1 MSRTL
6 LLGLRLAVGGGRE
19 GLARLVFVAVGVGLG
34 IALLLLSLTAPHALR
49 GRFDRVAWQDAA
61 YAALSPETED
71 DPVAESADGA
81 RFLAVSDYYD
91 GRPMLRAYLAALG
104 ADPPVPP
111 GLSRAPG
118 PGEVAASP
126 AMIRLLASTPDDELD
141 ARFPGRVTM
150 TIGPAG
156 LAHDD
161 ELVAIIGRTPEQ
173 LGGVRSV
180 GEVHGFAGVRPPGA
194 AITAFLAAF
203 AFTGSML
210 VLVPIVILV
219 VVVTRVAWRQREQ
232 RLAAIRLVGAT
243 QSQISVVAAAESGVA
258 AVGGAALG
266 WAVYEGGRRLL
277 AATLTFRGG
286 PFWVDD
292 LAVPPSWLAV
302 ILLGA
307 PALVMLATV
316 LSLRGI
322 RTRPL
327 AVRRRP
333 RRRRLSRWSVLPLV
347 VGLGGQF
354 VLLPFRDD
362 LAARAQDGSRSPLAT
377 LGAVLTLSTVV
388 GFVLVGP
395 WLVAVVGRRVAGL
408 SRSVP
413 GLLAARRIAENP
425 QSTFYSVAAVGLAAV
440 GLAYIGCTV
449 AIAPGPTMSD
459 DLNGPWHGAL
469 RPGVVSVMTGGV
481 ATATV
486 EPMLTDGVVAF
497 GPGFAVPCAD
507 VARVLTFPCPPPPDS
522 GFVEPIAG
530 ARRGSTVEF
539 VYVPTDGSLAAEN
552 RVRGIA
558 ARPRAERDRQ
568 QQPRSG
574 RPQPGDVLPRPGP
587 AGRRRGPLHPPGRG
601 VRAGGLDGRWDHRA
615 PPPVRAAAGLRRA
628 PRRAAPGGAAGDL
641 HDDGGGLRG
650 RGRRGHAAGVRDRPA
665 GRGGLGLAGTADV
678 RLRRRRGPRGVALL
692 DPGPAALGPRHP
704 PRGRPLRVTASAA
717 VSTRRS
723 ALGGL

>member
-1 MSRTL
+1 M
-6 LLGLRLAVGGGRE
+6 
-19 GLARLVFVAVGVGLG
+19 
-34 IALLLLSLTAPHALR
+34 
-49 GRFDRVAWQDAA
+49 
-61 YAALSPETED
+61 
-71 DPVAESADGA
+71 
-81 RFLAVSDYYD
+81 
-91 GRPMLRAYLAALG
+91 
-104 ADPPVPP
+104 
-111 GLSRAPG
+111 
-118 PGEVAASP
+118 
-126 AMIRLLASTPDDELD
+126 
-141 ARFPGRVTM
+141 
-150 TIGPAG
+150 
-156 LAHDD
+156 
-161 ELVAIIGRTPEQ
+161 
-173 LGGVRSV
+173 
-180 GEVHGFAGVRPPGA
+180 RPPGA
-194 AITAFLAAF
+194 AITAVLAAF

-258 AVGGAALG
+258 AVGGAVLG
-266 WAVYEGGRRLL
+266 WALYEGGRRLL
-277 AATLTFRGG
+277 AATLTFQGG

-327 AVRRRP
+327 AVRQLS

-354 VLLPFRDD
+354 ALLPFRDD

-449 AIAPGPTMSD
+449 AIAPGPTTSD
-459 DLNGPWHGAL
+459 DLDGPWNGAL

-486 EPMLTDGVVAF
+486 EPLLTDGVVAF

-507 VARVLTFPCPPPPDS
+507 LARVLTFPCPPPPDS

-558 ARPRAERDRQ
+558 AHLAPNAIVNSDRDPVDRNLTTFF
-568 QQPRSG
+568 RDLDRLGAVAALFILLVGAFGLAASMVG
-574 RPQPGDVLPRPGP
+574 GIIE
-587 AGRRRGPLHPPGRG
+587 RRRPFALLRASG
-601 VRAGGLDGRWDHRA
+601 VRLGE
-615 PPPVRAAAGLRRA
+615 LRRA
-628 PRRAAPGGAAGDL
+628 VLLETSTTMAVVSVVGVGVGMLLAYATALQGGVGWAWPGPQMYGYV
-641 HDDGGGLRG
+641 GGGVL
-650 RGRRGHAAGVRDRPA
+650 AALLFST
-665 GRGGLGLAGTADV
+665 LGLPLLGLVTRHEAV
-678 RLRRRRGPRGVALL
+678 RFE
-692 DPGPAALGPRHP
+692 
-704 PRGRPLRVTASAA
+704 
-717 VSTRRS
+717 
-723 ALGGL
+723 